1 MYSMTG
7 VSKLKL
13 SNYTRSIANDFTV
26 KARGLQKQCIDL
38 MMGEALSRNKKWRKI
53 GLLRYRA
60 AKVQTNWSLRLAWLR
75 KQHKESKSEQAHNE
89 GNKDGSGKTGDEN
102 TVGTVDDQG
111 SEMDVDESEWD
122 SEESETDSEES
133 DADVTMAD
141 VRGEMDPFIDEEM
154 D

>member
-1 MYSMTG
+1 M
-7 VSKLKL
+7 
-13 SNYTRSIANDFTV
+13 ANNFTV
-26 KARGLQKQCIDL
+26 KAKGLQTQCIDL
-38 MMGEALSRNKKWRKI
+38 MMGEALSRNKKWREI

-60 AKVQTNWSLRLAWLR
+60 AKVQTNWTLRLAWLR
-75 KQHKESKSEQAHNE
+75 KQHKKSKAEQARNE
-89 GNKDGSGKTGDEN
+89 ENKDRTRKTGDEN
-102 TVGTVDDQG
+102 TVGTGDDQC
-111 SEMDVDESEWD
+111 SKMDVDESEWD

>member
-1 MYSMTG
+1 MLTA
-7 VSKLKL
+7 
-13 SNYTRSIANDFTV
+13 TRHH
-26 KARGLQKQCIDL
+26 
-38 MMGEALSRNKKWRKI
+38 
-53 GLLRYRA
+53 
-60 AKVQTNWSLRLAWLR
+60 RLAAL
-75 KQHKESKSEQAHNE
+75 EPVKSDSLLALIAMANADSRPNKIDV
-89 GNKDGSGKTGDEN
+89 GVGVYKDGSGKTGDEN
-102 TVGTVDDQG
+102 TVGTGDDQG